1 MNTVYPLQLWLIL
14 LNLYMQQFRVSPS
27 ITRRDSNSIERYLNE
42 IGKIRILTIEEE
54 VALVLRIKAGEES
67 AMQELIRR
75 NLRFVVSVAK
85 KYQDRGLKLADL
97 ISEGNIGLIKAAK
110 RFDGSRGFKFI
121 SFAVWW
127 IRQTI
132 LMAIA
137 DQKRLVRLPGNQ
149 VVQINRINKAF
160 VTLEQHLERAPTY
173 QEIAEQTSLEAKQ
186 VAYFMDNS
194 LLAFSLD
201 SIVQEGSSFTLMDTL
216 NDQNM
221 PGSDHL
227 TSKSSLA
234 VDLNRALGILPEREQ
249 LILMMFYG
257 INGYE
262 KTSLDDMVP
271 FLNIGR
277 ERIRQLKD
285 KAQRTLGEKCNHF
298 LGEYYFNE
306 AQK

>member
-1 MNTVYPLQLWLIL
+1 
-14 LNLYMQQFRVSPS
+14 MQQFRVSPS

-54 VALVLRIKAGEES
+54 VALVLRIRAGEES

-160 VTLEQHLERAPTY
+160 VTLEQHLERTPTY
-173 QEIAEQTSLEAKQ
+173 QEVAEQTSMEAKQ
-186 VAYFMDNS
+186 VAHFMDNS

-216 NDQNM
+216 NDQNT

-227 TSKSSLA
+227 TKKTSLA

-285 KAQRTLGEKCNHF
+285 KAQRTLSEKCNHF

-306 AQK
+306 TQK

>member
-1 MNTVYPLQLWLIL
+1 MKKLKISQLIA
-14 LNLYMQQFRVSPS
+14 
-27 ITRRDSNSIERYLNE
+27 RRDSDALERYLNE
-42 IGKIRILTIEEE
+42 IGKIALLDAKEEIELASRIRNGDQA
-54 VALVLRIKAGEES
+54 ALHRLVKC
-67 AMQELIRR
+67 

-160 VTLEQHLERAPTY
+160 LTLEQHLERAPTY

-201 SIVQEGSSFTLMDTL
+201 SIVHEGSSFTLMDTL